1 MERQDNIRKAL
12 NTFLYT
18 PKRPEPTLVES
29 TTLVSTPP
37 PRRLEPP
44 PVGETATVVSMPLP
58 AFPPGSRLMLS
69 EAHRAVLRE
78 LQDSLRQNGIDAE
91 MEEIGHGILDAL
103 VARPSL
109 CRGLLAAYFL
119 DV

>member
-1 MERQDNIRKAL
+1 L

-18 PKRPEPTLVES
+18 PKRPETPIAES
-29 TTLVSTPP
+29 TTAVSVSPP
-37 PRRLEPP
+37 MGL
-44 PVGETATVVSMPLP
+44 ETAPVVDSVTVVSMPSP

-69 EAHRAVLRE
+69 EEHRAVLRE

-91 MEEIGHGILDAL
+91 VEEIGHGILDAL

-109 CRGLLAAYFL
+109 CRGLLAAFFL